1 MQIECLVIERRE
13 IDLEV
18 AGMNNHAHRRL
29 DGQRHAIHQRVRHAD
44 GFNGERPNGEFHL
57 GLHLDQLDLI
67 RKLVLFQLV
76 VHVGQRELGAVHG
89 NLQLVQDP
97 RQAADVVLVP
107 VRQHNAAHM
116 LLVLNQVGDVGHH
129 NVDAQQ
135 FRLGKHQARVNDN
148 NVVFPAHCQAVH
160 AELAKPAQ
168 GDNLQLF

>member
-1 MQIECLVIERRE
+1 MGSMV
-13 IDLEV
+13 
-18 AGMNNHAHRRL
+18 
-29 DGQRHAIHQRVRHAD
+29 
-44 GFNGERPNGEFHL
+44 NGPMVNFTL
-57 GLHLDQLDLI
+57 GWI
-67 RKLVLFQLV
+67 SISSISSSKLVLFQLV
-76 VHVGQRELGAVHG
+76 FHVGQRELGAVDR

-148 NVVFPAHCQAVH
+148 NVVFPAHRQAVH
-160 AELAKPAQ
+160 SELAKPAQ
-168 GDNLQLF
+168 GDNLQFF